1 MSQDLSQATALAN
14 PVLQFLGKPC
24 HDVTRADLLK
34 VIENFK
40 IEQLTF
46 HYTGLDG
53 QLHELNLPFSDL
65 DRAQQLLAMGERV
78 DGSSLFKGVVDPA
91 NSDLYVIPK
100 YSTVFLNPF
109 VNNSLD
115 FICRFIDSQGNLAA
129 FPPDNLLEKYQQRIL
144 KKTGLT
150 LHALGELEFFLVSAQ
165 PATEDNYQAQAQGGY
180 HASLPFFKGTDILR
194 EITNTVQRCTGAVKY
209 GHAEVGYIRCINSD
223 NPLLD
228 GHSAEQFEVEMR
240 TMPIAD
246 MGDYLTLARWII
258 RNIASQHGM
267 LATFTPKLQVGMA
280 GTGYHVHV
288 ELQKDGQNVMRDAQG
303 QMSEYALRI
312 IGGLTR
318 FAQVISAFGNTVAS
332 SYLRLVPNQEA
343 PTKICWSFSNR
354 SSLVRIPLGWSGL
367 DNLAQLINPQEDT
380 PYLPRTGSQTVELR
394 SPDGSANTYLLL
406 ASIAHAVEWG
416 LTDPKALE
424 YAEDC
429 RIDGDVFRSPKLP
442 QLLSLPQ
449 SCAESADILE
459 NEHSDLDLRG
469 AFPLELIRHCISV
482 LRAEDDRELNT
493 TLASLPEA
501 EAEELRNKIMH
512 RSLHRN

>member
-34 VIENFK
+34 VIEHFE

-53 QLHELNLPFSDL
+53 QLHELNLPFSDMN
-65 DRAQQLLAMGERV
+65 RAQQLLAMGERV
-78 DGSSLFKGVVDPA
+78 DGSSLFKGVVDTA

-109 VNNSLD
+109 VRHSLD
-115 FICRFIDSQGNLAA
+115 FICRFIDSKGNLAA
-129 FPPDNLLEKYQQRIL
+129 FPPDNLLEKYQRRIL
-144 KKTGLT
+144 DKTGLS
-150 LHALGELEFFLVSAQ
+150 LLALGELEFFLVSAE
-165 PATEDNYQAQAQGGY
+165 PATEENYQAQAQSGY

-194 EITNTVQRCTGAVKY
+194 EITNAVQRCTGAVKY
-209 GHAEVGYIRCINSD
+209 GHSEVGYIRCINS
-223 NPLLD
+223 NNRLLD

-288 ELQKDGQNVMRDAQG
+288 ELQKDGQNVMRDSDG
-303 QMSEYALRI
+303 QMSEYALRV

-318 FAQVISAFGNTVAS
+318 FAQMISGFGNTVAS

-367 DNLAQLINPQEDT
+367 DNLAQQINPQEET
-380 PYLPRTGSQTVELR
+380 TYRPRTGSQTVELR

-406 ASIAHAVEWG
+406 ASIANAVEWG
-416 LTDPKALE
+416 LTQPDALK

-429 RIDGDVFRSPKLP
+429 RIDGDVFKSPKLP
-442 QLLSLPQ
+442 HLLSLPQ
-449 SCAESADILE
+449 SCAESADMLE
-459 NEHSDLDLRG
+459 ENRSYFEELG
-469 AFPLELIRHCISV
+469 AFPPALIDHCIKV
-482 LRAEDDRELNT
+482 LRAEDDRELNA
-493 TLASLPEA
+493 TLASLPED
-501 EAEELRNKIMH
+501 EADELRNRVMH